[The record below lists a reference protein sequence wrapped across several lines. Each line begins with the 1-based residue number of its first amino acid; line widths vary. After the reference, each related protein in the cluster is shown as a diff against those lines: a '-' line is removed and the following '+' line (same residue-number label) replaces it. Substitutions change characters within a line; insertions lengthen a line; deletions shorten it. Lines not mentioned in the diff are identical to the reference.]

1 MKYVIRLDV
10 EVEADDQEGVGDLI
24 NQLATCGLDVVL
36 PEHFQWRIAQLDD
49 GLDDADLEKTMSQA
63 VIRE

>member
-36 PEHFQWRIAQLDD
+36 PEHLWFRRCTAGTFPMAYCPARRWFR
-49 GLDDADLEKTMSQA
+49 
-63 VIRE
+63 RRRP